1 MRIERVRLGSRRRSK
16 ATRETTS
23 PGQIGGSG
31 RVRVWLRSP
40 DYRLIDQAC
49 VRLVSTVERLGAA
62 AEGPTPMPTEEDDR
76 KTRIHVRRIDIIATN
91 RDFLET
97 LATLDLPAGV
107 SISMAG

>member
-1 MRIERVRLGSRRRSK
+1 VRIERVRLGSRRRTK
-16 ATRETTS
+16 ATRDATVPNQT
-23 PGQIGGSG
+23 GGG

-49 VRLVSTVERLGAA
+49 VRLVSTVERLGAV
-62 AEGPTPMPTEEDDR
+62 AEGPIPMPTEVDER
-76 KTRIHVRRIDIIATN
+76 NARIHVRRIDIIATN